1 MAMAAPPASA
11 VAALDASLLSSVH
24 RAVAQSKAENLRS
37 TEKQAVEAF
46 ADRLDVVGKMR
57 FGKEDKQMGLT
68 PGEAQKLLQELED
81 AKCAREKMQEQMERA
96 ETQARGCVREMQRL
110 QGALD
115 VAAADRETLVQTLLA
130 VRKELARKEVALE
143 REKARVLEFEQAKRE
158 EELAAEA
165 IAERA
170 REAAASGGAAAGGAQ
185 QDEAAVHRKRMQLV
199 QSLLEHERRVVR
211 EVREELHRDRALR
224 TEAETVLRAAIAD
237 ARRELEAQR
246 QGVLASLA
254 VGKRGAAAPMAAPS
268 ADALLQPASRAAVLE
283 ALLSQEAILCALPP
297 LVFPQGHARTLEG
310 LAAAAKDAPSGSTA
324 GSGK

>member
-1 MAMAAPPASA
+1 MAAPPASA
-11 VAALDASLLSSVH
+11 VAALDAALLSSVH

-37 TEKQAVEAF
+37 TEKQAVDAF

-68 PGEAQKLLQELED
+68 PGEAQKLILDLED
-81 AKCAREKMQEQMERA
+81 AKSAREKMQEQMERA

-115 VAAADRETLVQTLLA
+115 VAAADRETLLQTLLA

-143 REKARVLEFEQAKRE
+143 REKARVLDFEHARRE

-185 QDEAAVHRKRMQLV
+185 QDEAAVYRKRMQLV

-211 EVREELHRDRALR
+211 EAREELHRDRALR
-224 TEAETVLRAAIAD
+224 TEAEVVLRAAIAD

-254 VGKRGAAAPMAAPS
+254 VGKRGAAAAPAAAAPS

-283 ALLSQEAILCALPP
+283 ALLSQEAILSALPP

-310 LAAAAKDAPSGSTA
+310 LAAAAKDAPSG
-324 GSGK
+324 K